1 MNFIEIDRTIL
12 KTLGFSTSSFEQRDK
27 HGNIIVDEMGNP
39 ILKYYRNGFS
49 HAVRFLRKNENF
61 IEGTCF
67 EDENAHFVIKKE
79 KIAVNK
85 RGGAHYKNSIWIRQ
99 NKLDEWIQGTKNSR
113 RPMNHNKQG
122 LVYFIHQ
129 ENDFDRFKIGYTTN
143 LSERLLTL
151 QIGTPDLLVVYKTI
165 ENVTTL
171 KEAELHRLFSQYHI
185 RGEWF
190 AITPDMIDN
199 L

>member
-12 KTLGFSTSSFEQRDK
+12 KSVGFSTSSFEQRDK
-27 HGNIIVDEMGNP
+27 HGNLILDEMGNP
-39 ILKYYRNGFS
+39 KLKYYRNDFS

-67 EDENAHFVIKKE
+67 ENENAHFVIQKV
-79 KIAVNK
+79 KIASGK
-85 RGGAHYKNSIWIRQ
+85 KGGAHYKHSIWIRQ
-99 NKLDEWIQGTKNSR
+99 NKLDEWIERANYSR
-113 RPMNHNKQG
+113 RSTEQNKKG

-129 ENDFDRFKIGYTTN
+129 EHDFHRFKIGYTTN
-143 LSERLLTL
+143 LAERLVNL

-165 ENVTTL
+165 ENVTKQ
-171 KEAELHRLFSQYHI
+171 KETELRRLFSQYHI

>member
-1 MNFIEIDRTIL
+1 
-12 KTLGFSTSSFEQRDK
+12 
-27 HGNIIVDEMGNP
+27 
-39 ILKYYRNGFS
+39 
-49 HAVRFLRKNENF
+49 
-61 IEGTCF
+61 
-67 EDENAHFVIKKE
+67 
-79 KIAVNK
+79 
-85 RGGAHYKNSIWIRQ
+85 
-99 NKLDEWIQGTKNSR
+99 
-113 RPMNHNKQG
+113 MNHNKQG

-129 ENDFDRFKIGYTTN
+129 ENDFERFKIGYTTN
-143 LSERLLTL
+143 LAERLLTL

-190 AITPDMIDN
+190 AINPDMINN

>member
-12 KTLGFSTSSFEQRDK
+12 KSVGFSTSSFEQRDK
-27 HGNIIVDEMGNP
+27 HGNIILDEMGNP
-39 ILKYYRNGFS
+39 KLKDRRNDFS

-79 KIAVNK
+79 RITSQTK
-85 RGGAHYKNSIWIRQ
+85 GGAHYQHSIWIRQ
-99 NKLDEWIQGTKNSR
+99 HKLDEWKVRTNYLR
-113 RPMNHNKQG
+113 RSTEQNKKG
-122 LVYFIHQ
+122 LVYFIHV
-129 ENDFDRFKIGYTTN
+129 EGDFERFKIGYTIN
-143 LSERLLTL
+143 IAERLASL
-151 QIGTPDLLVVYKTI
+151 QTGNADLLVVYKTI
-165 ENVTTL
+165 ENVTKQ
-171 KEAELHRLFSQYHI
+171 KESELHRLFSQYRI

-190 AITPDMIDN
+190 AINPDMINN